1 MILGYPEET
10 LRSANGLATAREIRQ
25 QPATWRETLTMVE
38 ECRATI
44 ERFLLPLLS
53 RGNLRVI
60 LTGAG
65 TSAFAGRALAPYLS
79 ARLNGRFEAI
89 ATTEATFAT
98 PGVNIGL
105 FCSTPMVTLSRAVQP
120 KHAMELLLTGA
131 PMTAHSRRMG
141 KRVRVKKCRTE
152 CGVVRSM
159 ATSSMA
165 R

>member
-65 TSAFAGRALAPYLS
+65 TSAFAGRALAP
-79 ARLNGRFEAI
+79 
-89 ATTEATFAT
+89 
-98 PGVNIGL
+98 
-105 FCSTPMVTLSRAVQP
+105 
-120 KHAMELLLTGA
+120 
-131 PMTAHSRRMG
+131 
-141 KRVRVKKCRTE
+141 
-152 CGVVRSM
+152 
-159 ATSSMA
+159 
-165 R
+165 

>member
-65 TSAFAGRALAPYLS
+65 TSAFAGRALAPIS
-79 ARLNGRFEAI
+79 VPA
-89 ATTEATFAT
+89 
-98 PGVNIGL
+98 
-105 FCSTPMVTLSRAVQP
+105 STAV
-120 KHAMELLLTGA
+120 
-131 PMTAHSRRMG
+131 SRR
-141 KRVRVKKCRTE
+141 
-152 CGVVRSM
+152 SPPP
-159 ATSSMA
+159 TSSPIRANTWHKTA
-165 R
+165 RPCSSPSPAPATARRAWRRWSWPASC